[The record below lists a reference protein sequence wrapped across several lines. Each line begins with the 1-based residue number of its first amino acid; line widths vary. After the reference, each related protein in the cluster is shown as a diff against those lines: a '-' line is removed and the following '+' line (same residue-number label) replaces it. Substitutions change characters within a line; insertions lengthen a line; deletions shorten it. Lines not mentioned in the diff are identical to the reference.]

1 VAIVVTLPLTVLQLD
16 SRVFVTTYAIMLRR
30 AVVGRVS
37 RRWFAA
43 TAQQKRALNLEQIKG
58 PGATTSESAKS
69 PAPPPEGG
77 GGGGGST
84 SNALPLAALGL
95 IAAGTGYY
103 YYTGMGQSTEETP
116 PLETADVSKA
126 AVVRKEVFPKE
137 TSPASSGPSGNRVLS
152 IAVPEKMQNKADSAQ
167 IAPLLIP
174 SHPESGNRVS
184 SLVGNTSGTKASS
197 DASAAI
203 ADTTTTVSAVQAL
216 QDSTMLAATEAVVQ
230 SHQSL
235 WTAMDES
242 YFADLDSLSASQLKS
257 RILQLA
263 TELKDRTKWEAV
275 RLKEFLAMKE
285 RETSDKYVD

>member
-1 VAIVVTLPLTVLQLD
+1 
-16 SRVFVTTYAIMLRR
+16 MLRR
-30 AVVGRVS
+30 AVIGRTS

-58 PGATTSESAKS
+58 PSATKSESAKS
-69 PAPPPEGG
+69 SAPPPGG
-77 GGGGGST
+77 GGSGGGST
-84 SNALPLAALGL
+84 SNTLPLAALGL

-103 YYTGMGQSTEETP
+103 YYTGMGQSNEETP
-116 PLETADVSKA
+116 LLETADVSKA
-126 AVVRKEVFPKE
+126 AVVSKDISPKQ
-137 TSPASSGPSGNRVLS
+137 TSPASSESSGNRVLS
-152 IAVPEKMQNKADSAQ
+152 IAVPEKMKNKADSAQ
-167 IAPLLIP
+167 ITLSIP

-184 SLVGNTSGTKASS
+184 SLMEKTSATKASS
-197 DASAAI
+197 DASDAI
-203 ADTTTTVSAVQAL
+203 ADTTATVSAVQAL
-216 QDSTMLAATEAVVQ
+216 QDSTTLAATEAVVQ

-242 YFADLDSLSASQLKS
+242 YFADLDTLSASQLKS

-285 RETSDKYVD
+285 RDTSDKYVKYSFRGSLFRAGIV